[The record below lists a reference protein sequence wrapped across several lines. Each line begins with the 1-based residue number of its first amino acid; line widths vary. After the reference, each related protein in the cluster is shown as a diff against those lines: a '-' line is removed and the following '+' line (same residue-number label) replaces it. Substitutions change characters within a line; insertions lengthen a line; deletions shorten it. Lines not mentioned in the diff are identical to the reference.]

1 MARDLIPLSSIVNDY
16 LLSREVNDFDTANQ
30 KQLMMYG
37 KQAIRD
43 EIGLGL
49 SAYVK
54 SVKLDVNTSL
64 NTVAFPNDYIE
75 YTKIGV
81 LDDNCR
87 VQTLGLNEKINFAG
101 TIAVDGGGDP
111 ILDAN
116 GIETLNPKDCTPS
129 RTNEGVNGLF
139 FNNYYDNFNNG
150 RLFGLG
156 GGNNARGYYRINTM
170 DNRIELNS
178 EFGGTSI
185 ILEYI
190 ADETMTSDPQVPVE
204 AEDFVRNYIY
214 YRSIQKK
221 NSVPQNEKI
230 MAERRMLQ
238 SMRYANFRFK
248 MFTKEEAAQQI
259 FRRYQ
264 LSPKFLND

>member
-1 MARDLIPLSSIVNDY
+1 MAKNLIPLSSIVNDY

-54 SVKLDVNTSL
+54 SVKLDVDTSL
-64 NTVAFPNDYIE
+64 NIVQFPNDYIE

-139 FNNYYDNFNNG
+139 FNNYYENFNNG

-156 GGNNARGYYRINTM
+156 GGNNARGYYRFNEM

-178 EFGGTSI
+178 QFTGDTI

-190 ADETMTSDPQVPVE
+190 ADESMTSDPQVPVE
-204 AEDFVRNYIY
+204 AEDFVRNYLYFRGIS
-214 YRSIQKK
+214 RK
-221 NSVPQNEKI
+221 NNVPVSEKQRAE
-230 MAERRMLQ
+230 MAVSN
-238 SMRYANFRFK
+238 SMKMANFRFK
-248 MFTKEEAAQQI
+248 MFNKQEASQQI
-259 FRRYQ
+259 YRRYQ
-264 LSPKFLND
+264 LAPKFLNN